1 MEIGKG
7 SDVLLPR
14 LYIVRIHRYLLLL
27 VGVFIGKSGKG
38 MAKLMH
44 NYRLEP
50 FLVAGGEI
58 V

>member
-1 MEIGKG
+1 MF
-7 SDVLLPR
+7 PR

-44 NYRLEP
+44 YYRLEP